1 MTGREPE
8 PGSRDAASI
17 APEPYFLSAGT
28 GSKHVIFPGVEI
40 LTAAG
45 KNLMLSVVQFE
56 PNSVVLEHSHPH
68 EQMGILLEG
77 RVEFTIGG
85 VTRLLG
91 PGDVWRIPGG
101 VLHSVRAL
109 DGPARALDVFCPIR
123 EDYL

>member
-1 MTGREPE
+1 MTGREP
-8 PGSRDAASI
+8 DACDGASN
-17 APEPYFLSAGT
+17 AAEPYFLPAGT

-45 KNLMLSVVQFE
+45 KNLMLSVVRFE
-56 PNSVVLEHSHPH
+56 PHSVVLEHSHPH

-91 PGDVWRIPGG
+91 PGDMWRIPGG

-109 DGPARALDVFCPIR
+109 DGPVRALDVF
-123 EDYL
+123 